1 MGSPKTSVY
10 TDFIAPPVRTQ
21 DNLNKDSAMLHRQ
34 ILRHIRAFVAIGP
47 LAIIAACADSTP
59 FSPAAEVPVFQAP
72 ANFLQ
77 VGNSVV
83 FRVNNSDGI
92 TQEIGEHIL
101 YMQPG
106 AICDLSSS
114 YGPTTWDSDCKPLH
128 GSVTITA
135 TVFKGPNGQPYVD
148 FQPAMRFSPRKQAY
162 LFLRADRT
170 SSATQMERLLVNY
183 CNNLGYCV
191 DESLTDAT
199 LKPFALDEYGVVG
212 RRVKHFSGYVI
223 AFEQCPENGCGDGGM
238 LRRSGYMVASG
249 EDVVGDLIK
258 SGVFDHDIH

>member
-1 MGSPKTSVY
+1 
-10 TDFIAPPVRTQ
+10 
-21 DNLNKDSAMLHRQ
+21 MLHRQ
-34 ILRHIRAFVAIGP
+34 NLRTAKLIVAFAAVAALG
-47 LAIIAACADSTP
+47 ACADSTTVA
-59 FSPAAEVPVFQAP
+59 PATQEPVFHAP

-83 FRVNNSDGI
+83 FRVNNSDGV

-114 YGPTTWDSDCKPLH
+114 YGPTTWNSDCKPLR

-135 TVFKGPNGQPYVD
+135 TVFQGANGEPYID
-148 FQPAMRFSPRKQAY
+148 FQPAMRFVPKKQAY
-162 LFLRADRT
+162 LFLRADRAN
-170 SSATQMERLLVNY
+170 SDTQMQRLLINY

-191 DESLTDAT
+191 DESLTDAS
-199 LKPFALDEYGVVG
+199 LKPFRLDEYDVVG
-212 RRVKHFSGYVI
+212 RRVKHFSGYVV
-223 AFEQCPENGCGDGGM
+223 AFEQCESICETETSM

-249 EDVVGDLIK
+249 EQDVVDELVS
-258 SGVFDHDIH
+258 SGVFDKKDQ